1 PEWILRPMSA
11 FGSLTTP
18 LSTLLVG
25 GIIVTNLPKARPED
39 WSETVKVTVL
49 KCLVFPILSV
59 LFVWFIRPPEWVA
72 LFIILESVMP
82 SAMLIAM
89 IASPEESKQRIVAGG
104 ILLTSLVSIV
114 SVPIFMGIFGALYW

>member
-1 PEWILRPMSA
+1 MHA

-39 WSETVKVTVL
+39 WNETLKVTVL
-49 KCLVFPILSV
+49 KCLVFPILNV
-59 LFVWFIRPPEWVA
+59 LFVWIARPPEWVA

-89 IASPEESKQRIVAGG
+89 IASQEESKQRVVAGG
-104 ILLTSLVSIV
+104 ILVTSLVSIV
-114 SVPIFMGIFGALYW
+114 TVPLFMGIFGALYR